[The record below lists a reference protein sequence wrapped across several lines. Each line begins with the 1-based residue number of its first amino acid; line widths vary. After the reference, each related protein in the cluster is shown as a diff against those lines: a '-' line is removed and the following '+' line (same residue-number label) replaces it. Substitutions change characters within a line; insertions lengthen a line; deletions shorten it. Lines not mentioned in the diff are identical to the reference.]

1 MGERTSYE
9 PGTFCWVD
17 LAAPDQD
24 AAKAFYM
31 GLLGWECEDLPMGD
45 DGVYSMMS
53 VGGKDVAAI
62 APQPSQ
68 MSGLPPIWSSYVSVP
83 DADAATAKA
92 KQAGATVVSEPFDVF
107 TAGRMTILQDPQGAA
122 FMLWQARDRIGA
134 SLVNAPGALT
144 LNQLNTTD
152 PEAAAA
158 FYAEVFGWTT
168 ELMGD
173 TDQPYWGIYNGGNL
187 NGGMM
192 RLAPGQDAPPHW
204 LTYFATADLEGAVAQ
219 VRSTGGQIVL
229 PPMPVPEG
237 RIIVATDPQGGFF
250 ALWEGQLDP

>member
-1 MGERTSYE
+1 
-9 PGTFCWVD
+9 
-17 LAAPDQD
+17 
-24 AAKAFYM
+24 
-31 GLLGWECEDLPMGD
+31 
-45 DGVYSMMS
+45 
-53 VGGKDVAAI
+53 
-62 APQPSQ
+62 
-68 MSGLPPIWSSYVSVP
+68 
-83 DADAATAKA
+83 
-92 KQAGATVVSEPFDVF
+92 
-107 TAGRMTILQDPQGAA
+107 MTILQDPQGAA

-144 LNQLNTTD
+144 LNQLDTTD

-173 TDQPYWGIYNGGNL
+173 TEQPYWGIYNGGNL

-229 PPMPVPEG
+229 PADAGAGGPDHRGYGPPGRLLCPLGGPARSLSRARRLLDQPVAEPMATACVRVDASSLA
-237 RIIVATDPQGGFF
+237 RIRFVWVRTVSVERPRSFATASVCMPSASICRIC
-250 ALWEGQLDP
+250 ALARR